1 MKIIPLESF
10 QEKRLLQWKK
20 QVGAKRVS
28 YDMQGGLMRFIATEL
43 DNFCIV
49 APKAIDGLNNQNIAR
64 PQAFK

>member
-1 MKIIPLESF
+1 MKEASGG
-10 QEKRLLQWKK
+10 KK
-20 QVGAKRVS
+20 VS
-28 YDMQGGLMRFIATEL
+28 YGTQGGLMRFIATEL